1 LLSSYHRMNVSSSR
15 WLWWV
20 VIAALL
26 ISSPLAFSRV
36 KMETSSNA
44 VEIVFD
50 YRDLTEVSG
59 FKSNP
64 ETFLESELQKLKAS
78 GIQSMAVYESTL
90 DELKTSRRLQLY
102 TATEYALLTGNSK
115 LTTDNS
121 TYLLFSNSEAK
132 EKLLPLIEQTFK
144 QRLKVNLRPWSYN
157 NQEGLII
164 EMPIEEATMK
174 PMMPDPMS
182 MDKLQRHGFQLVVR
196 LSNRIHPYSQAFI
209 DQMLGELAKRG
220 VRTIIFDGTA
230 VTGYDE
236 KPKEDKIE
244 TTAALM
250 KRHGIQAAVIEPVNI
265 KEPQLGFGK
274 LAHHLDY
281 RIVRLHSISEKDANL
296 DPERIADKLELAVK
310 DRNIRMLFLN
320 TRVGRDLDKGFM
332 NDYLENIYTALNGP
346 EGAIE
351 RIQSN
356 GFTFGIAE
364 AFKPSP
370 VSGMLKLPAI
380 LGGIALIALMI
391 GLFLPGLRLLSFAI
405 GVVGM
410 AGLLVVTSTLA
421 QQVLALGVGVS
432 AATIAIIIATRDTDR
447 LRDNASNGKSGF
459 GSVLGLFFKA
469 VAISL
474 IGAGLIIELLSNMSY
489 ILLLQQFRGV
499 NVLAFAPVLL
509 AAVYIFVFREASSL
523 KGVFLNVRRLLSAH
537 ISILWVVCAAV
548 LGAAGWY
555 YLSRTGNEGQALD
568 MERVFRALLE
578 ETMGVRPRTK
588 EFLIAHPLL
597 IVGLYYALRYRH
609 AAYLLIAGAIGQ
621 ASMIGTFTHLHTPLE
636 ISVIRSGYGIVLGI
650 LLGIIY
656 IILIKLAVK
665 GWKKWVSPL
674 VQ

>member
-1 LLSSYHRMNVSSSR
+1 MNFKSSR

-36 KMETSSNA
+36 KMETSSNT

-64 ETFLESELQKLKAS
+64 ETFLESELKKLKAA
-78 GIQSMAVYESTL
+78 GVQSMAVYESTL

-121 TYLLFSNSEAK
+121 TYLLFTNAEAK
-132 EKLLPLIEQTFK
+132 ERLLPLIEKTFK

-174 PMMPDPMS
+174 PMMPDPIT
-182 MDKLQRHGFQLVVR
+182 MDNLHRHGFQIVVR
-196 LSNRIHPYSQAFI
+196 LSNRIQPYDQAFV
-209 DQMLGELAKRG
+209 DQMLGDLAKRG

-230 VTGYDE
+230 VTGYAE
-236 KPKEDKIE
+236 KPKEDKVE

-250 KRHGIQAAVIEPVNI
+250 KRYGIQAAVIEPVNI
-265 KEPQLGFGK
+265 KEPQLGFSK

-281 RIVRLHSISEKDANL
+281 RVVRLHSISEKDANL
-296 DPERIADKLELAVK
+296 DPEKIADKLELAVK
-310 DRNIRMLFLN
+310 DRNIRLLFLN

-332 NDYLENIYTALNGP
+332 NDYLENLYTALNGP
-346 EGAIE
+346 EGAIQ
-351 RIQSN
+351 RIQDN
-356 GFTFGIAE
+356 GFIFGTAQ
-364 AFKPSP
+364 AFQPSP
-370 VSGMLKLPAI
+370 VSGLLKIPAI
-380 LGGIALIALMI
+380 IGGVALIALMI
-391 GLFLPGLRLLSFAI
+391 GLFLPGFRLLSFGI
-405 GVVGM
+405 GLAGL
-410 AGLLVVTSTLA
+410 AGLLVLSSNLA
-421 QQVLALGVGVS
+421 QQILALGVGVS
-432 AATIAIIIATRDTDR
+432 AATIAVILVLRDVDR
-447 LRDNASNGKSGF
+447 LRDGAKSSSWGTA
-459 GSVLGLFFKA
+459 LGLFFKA
-469 VAISL
+469 IAISL
-474 IGAGLIIELLSNMSY
+474 AGAGLIVELLSNMSY

-509 AAVYIFVFREASSL
+509 VAVYVFAFRGTASLRE
-523 KGVFLNVRRLLSAH
+523 VFYNVRKLLSAN

-568 MERVFRALLE
+568 LERVFRGLLE

-597 IVGLYYALRYRH
+597 IAGLYLSLRYRH
-609 AAYLLIAGAIGQ
+609 AVYLLIVGAIGQ
-621 ASMIGTFTHLHTPLE
+621 ASMIGTFTHLHTPIE
-636 ISVIRSGYGIVLGI
+636 ISAIRSGYGIILGI
-650 LLGIIY
+650 LLAVLY
-656 IILIKLAVK
+656 VILFKLVVK